1 MNRMQRI
8 GAGVLALVAAGL
20 LAACGDEPAEIA
32 DVEGG
37 LVVKGAGATFPQ
49 PVYARWI
56 EEYQKSH
63 PEVRFSYD
71 SVGSGEGIKRFLA
84 GGVDFGASD
93 AALSDAELAKVDPA
107 RGVVMIPMTAGMVVL
122 AYNIPGVGPGLRLP
136 RDVYQDIFAG
146 KIRKWNDPRIA
157 EANPGLSLPS
167 VDVVTVVRRDSS
179 GTTFAFTNH
188 LGAANPWWATQG
200 PGIGKLVDWP
210 GNAMTAPGNEGV
222 ARRVEIT
229 SGAIGYMGYEFA
241 NRLGLPMAILQNKA
255 GAFVAPGPESGQ
267 AGLASADAIPA
278 DLRVFI
284 PDPAGSAAY
293 PIVTYTWILLNAHY
307 ADSAKAQGLKEAM
320 GWGLDQGQAIA
331 EELGYIPLPES
342 MVARAGE
349 ALSRVR

>member
-1 MNRMQRI
+1 
-8 GAGVLALVAAGL
+8 
-20 LAACGDEPAEIA
+20 
-32 DVEGG
+32 
-37 LVVKGAGATFPQ
+37 
-49 PVYARWI
+49 
-56 EEYQKSH
+56 
-63 PEVRFSYD
+63 
-71 SVGSGEGIKRFLA
+71 
-84 GGVDFGASD
+84 
-93 AALSDAELAKVDPA
+93 
-107 RGVVMIPMTAGMVVL
+107 
-122 AYNIPGVGPGLRLP
+122 
-136 RDVYQDIFAG
+136 
-146 KIRKWNDPRIA
+146 
-157 EANPGLSLPS
+157 
-167 VDVVTVVRRDSS
+167 
-179 GTTFAFTNH
+179 
-188 LGAANPWWATQG
+188 
-200 PGIGKLVDWP
+200 
-210 GNAMTAPGNEGV
+210 MTAPGNEGV

-284 PDPAGSAAY
+284 PDPEGPAAY